1 MPERKGWL
9 NQTGANIICKNLM
22 KLIPSTF
29 RIFVQAL
36 DEAKGFYAEKL
47 QWDLAVDAS
56 NHGYLV
62 FEPGNLTVIVER
74 TDRKESDE
82 EGGLLGRFTGLSLA
96 VEDMETTVSELKRR
110 GVEITAGPE
119 QQAWGGVLAW
129 FKDPEGNILTLV
141 EQGSSDPD

>member
-1 MPERKGWL
+1 
-9 NQTGANIICKNLM
+9 M

-36 DEAKGFYAEKL
+36 DEAKVFYAEKL
-47 QWDLAVDAS
+47 GWDLAEDAS
-56 NHGYLV
+56 NHGYLI
-62 FEPGNLTVIVER
+62 FEPGNISVIVEC

-82 EGGLLGRFTGLSLA
+82 EGGLLGRFTALSLA
-96 VEDMETTVSELKRR
+96 VEDMESTVSELEQR

-119 QQAWGGVLAW
+119 RQSWGGVLAW

-141 EQGSSDPD
+141 EQESGPSD